1 MGLNDF
7 LPMERVF
14 EDMQF
19 SPALDVNETDKEV
32 CISAELPGMKEDD
45 IDVSLDNNVLTIS
58 GEKRS
63 EREEKSKDVYRMERR
78 WGSFCRSVQLPRGLD
93 VEKAE
98 ASYKNGVLSVVLPKT
113 EEYQKS
119 VRKIEVKKDGKKSSK

>member
-14 EDMQF
+14 EDIQF
-19 SPALDVNETDKEV
+19 SPALDVNETDKEIS
-32 CISAELPGMKEDD
+32 ISAELPGMKEDD
-45 IDVSLDNNVLTIS
+45 IDVSLDNNILTIS

-63 EREEKSKDVYRMERR
+63 EREEKGKDLYRMERR

-98 ASYKNGVLSVVLPKT
+98 ASYKNGVLNVVLPKT